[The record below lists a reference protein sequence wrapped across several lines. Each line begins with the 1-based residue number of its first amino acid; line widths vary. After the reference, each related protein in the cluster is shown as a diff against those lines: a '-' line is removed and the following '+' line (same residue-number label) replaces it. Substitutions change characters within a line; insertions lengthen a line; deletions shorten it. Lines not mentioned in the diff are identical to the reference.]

1 MRAARVAV
9 GVAAALLILPS
20 AASAA
25 SYSSPGGDLVLHA
38 QRGSVELLRDG
49 AVVAS
54 DAPGASWQIQGAD
67 GVADTLRVENPDGG
81 VLPAHVTFTGGDG
94 AGVDS
99 LELVGGHAD
108 SGGATATGPGS
119 GSFVHRSGADTL
131 TVDYSGLEPTTD
143 TVPQSSYTVTYGP
156 GDDAITIDN
165 GATDG
170 DGIIRVDTPTTES
183 IDFAN
188 KTNVTIDGGGGNDTV
203 AIDNSDAP
211 SGLLGTMTVMTA
223 AHPSTS
229 TIVGAANYGSATLML
244 NTSGGVADTNGP
256 ATNVLA
262 ARLGID
268 AVGKITLDTNVGLG
282 GNIEA
287 DSVNGPIDIENL
299 GDVTIGGVSASLHGL
314 HVAGGGG
321 VRFATAGSLTLD
333 DATGPEAVSSD
344 VDGDVELTATR
355 GIATTA
361 GQDAA
366 RAPSGAVTLD
376 AQSFAIA
383 PGSEIVADRFVS
395 FVSSFAI
402 DVGGTGA
409 LAALSDAELDE
420 VTAPILEIQGAGLT
434 VSAPVSIDP
443 AKAPRLRLLAASGG
457 IDQFAP
463 LTAHALQAI
472 ALHGVVGLTDAGNDV
487 DALDGSGETFLYRDS
502 DGLTLDLPVVAT
514 RHGVDVSSDGDL
526 EVNDKVVAH
535 NQLVN
540 LTVWGAGGLLDNDSQ
555 VESGGATLRA
565 DRMDLADGKVYVG
578 AGQAS
583 LFPTDPERTIKLG
596 PASDSGNAL
605 ELSDAELDTIPD
617 AAGIAV
623 ATDGVLTVTQP
634 ITVKPK
640 ALVLEGRVING
651 PGSVAA
657 SSVELDA
664 SSHADRKTWTI
675 GPKAVSDTGH
685 TPLGYST
692 PLLRVRGSDLVDTFK
707 VLASRTTRIV
717 LFGGNP
723 NGDSLFYGNGGHR
736 TGGDA
741 TPPNGHITARGFKP
755 VDFYDIERVKL
766 TGR

>member
-25 SYSSPGGDLVLHA
+25 SYSSPGGDLVLRA
-38 QRGSVELLRDG
+38 QRASVELLRDG

-54 DAPGASWQIQGAD
+54 DAPGATWQIQGAN
-67 GVADTLRVENPDGG
+67 GVADRLTVQNPEGG
-81 VLPAHVTFTGGDG
+81 VLPAHVTFAGGDG
-94 AGVDS
+94 DGVDS
-99 LELVGGHAD
+99 LDLVGGHAD

-119 GSFVHRSGADTL
+119 GSFVHHSGADTL

-170 DGIIRVDTPTTES
+170 DGVVSVDTPTTES
-183 IDFAN
+183 IEFAN

-211 SGLLGTMTVMTA
+211 TGLLGTMTVMTA

-244 NTSGGVADTNGP
+244 NTSGGVADTNGS

-287 DSVNGPIDIENL
+287 DSINGPIDIENL

-344 VDGDVELTATR
+344 VGGDVELTATR

-383 PGSEIVADRFVS
+383 PGSEIVADRFAS
-395 FVSSFAI
+395 FVSSGAI
-402 DVGGTGA
+402 DVGGTGPG
-409 LAALSDAELDE
+409 AALSDAELDE
-420 VTAPILEIQGAGLT
+420 VTAPILDITAADVDVT
-434 VSAPVSIDP
+434 APVSVDP
-443 AKAPRLRLLAASGG
+443 AKAPRLRLLASG
-457 IDQFAP
+457 IVDQLAP
-463 LTAHALQAI
+463 LTAHALHAV
-472 ALHGVVGLTDAGNDV
+472 ALHGVVELTDPGNDV

-514 RHGVDVSSDGDL
+514 RHGVDVSSGGDL

-583 LFPTDPERTIKLG
+583 LFPTNPERTIKLG

-617 AAGIAV
+617 ATNVAA
-623 ATDGVLTVTQP
+623 ATDGVLTVTHP
-634 ITVKPK
+634 ITLGPR
-640 ALVLEGRVING
+640 ALQLGGRVING

-657 SSVELDA
+657 STVELDA

-692 PLLRVRGSDLVDTFK
+692 PLLRVRGADLVDTFK

-723 NGDSLFYGNGGHR
+723 NGDSLVYGNGGHP

-755 VDFYDIERVKL
+755 VDFHDIERVKL